1 MRRRLAL
8 YVCPREKC
16 PAIGGRSKKCPTHRV
31 LLERHVYVHHAP
43 APPLKP
49 TDDLKVQMA
58 ELLKLLPRRIRK
70 VAERIAR
77 EAGYIE

>member
-8 YVCPREKC
+8 YVCPRDKC
-16 PAIGGRSKKCPTHRV
+16 PAISGRSKECPTHRV

-43 APPLKP
+43 SPQPEPA
-49 TDDLKVQMA
+49 DDLKVRVV
-58 ELLKLLPRRIRK
+58 ELINLLPRPIRK